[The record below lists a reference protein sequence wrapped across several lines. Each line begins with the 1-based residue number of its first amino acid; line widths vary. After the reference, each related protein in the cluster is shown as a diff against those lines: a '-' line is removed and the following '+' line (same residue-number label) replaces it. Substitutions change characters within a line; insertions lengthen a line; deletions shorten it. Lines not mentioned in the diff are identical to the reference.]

1 MVPLNIALSI
11 IGAGIVLYKA
21 SSSIKAQAINKKEE
35 KIANLDESFLQELAA
50 DDLLKEDQLKKAAA
64 KKKSKAQSKATQ
76 RIAAQKKKEKIVE
89 QDDDDD
95 DGDLSTF
102 VSRKNK

>member
-1 MVPLNIALSI
+1 MPCEAFSRTPCPFCSLHPE
-11 IGAGIVLYKA
+11 
-21 SSSIKAQAINKKEE
+21 AINKKEE

-76 RIAAQKKKEKIVE
+76 RIVAQKKKEKIVE